1 MNKNLKKTN
10 SKATSCGNVKSN
22 VVEKLTLE
30 LLAERHNALAR
41 YIGVPCY
48 IEPDAVTGFP
58 AVPGKQGKK
67 CDGYA
72 GYSATLV
79 PFAGDFDEV
88 VFTAQGNGDDVVCG
102 YVVDKDGKIES
113 VAETPIVEG
122 ALVRLPLTPNSH
134 KLYASIPVNDG
145 KPLDDD
151 ITIKLF
157 SGGMINQYHHLMTEI
172 LSRVAKLEKDF
183 EEHKC
188 SGCDSNA

>member
-10 SKATSCGNVKSN
+10 SKATSCENVKSN

-41 YIGVPCY
+41 YLGVPCY
-48 IEPDAVTGFP
+48 IEPDSVTSFP
-58 AVPGKQGKK
+58 AIPGEQGKQ
-67 CDGYA
+67 CEGYA

-88 VFTAQGNGDDVVCG
+88 VFTAQGNGNDVVCG
-102 YVVDKDGKIES
+102 YIVDKEGKIES
-113 VAETPIVEG
+113 VAETPIIER

-134 KLYASIPVNDG
+134 KLYASMQVSDDKPVEE
-145 KPLDDD
+145 D

-172 LSRVAKLEKDF
+172 LSRVMKLEKDF

-188 SGCDSNA
+188 CGCGSNA